1 MGANEE
7 ALRQEEAGQR
17 ELVLTAEE
25 ARQVE
30 VDDRRF
36 KLLKKFDR
44 ESRQGILPFTDTKFH
59 EQSNPILRS
68 ALFSSQKMGGRFN
81 DWTDIF
87 SLDKGSIQYRG
98 PSLTVDHEVVLAK
111 IMMLA
116 RGRSLTK
123 PVQIFQADILRWL
136 GVDDSGTN
144 FKRARLII
152 EDLSAGEIRIS
163 CKSALS
169 RIYTLLTDPQLKDIP
184 DGEFFVAYIRNRH
197 GDQLKEI
204 GEALAKDLPV
214 EITMKFLTNRLS
226 SSKTGKMIL
235 NLDPIIAIF
244 FDGVNT
250 TLVPFEIWEQLDRFG
265 KKLLP
270 FIASHRAGVF
280 PIRLESYHEFS
291 GSKSEYQKVKRRMK
305 SDFKKRLNSWEE
317 LNYIEP
323 GWDIYRNDDGE
334 EIVCGLKAGRA
345 IRIRS
350 SMELIA
356 APKRDGMSPAYAG
369 GEDAEVAE
377 PLPS

>member
-1 MGANEE
+1 MGSNEE

-30 VDDRRF
+30 IDDRRF
-36 KLLKKFDR
+36 KLMKKFDR
-44 ESRQGILPFTDTKFH
+44 DSRQGILPFTDTKFH

-68 ALFSSQKMGGRFN
+68 ALFSSQKMGGHFN
-81 DWTDIF
+81 EWTDIF

-111 IMMLA
+111 ILMLA

-123 PVQIFQADILRWL
+123 SVQLYQAEILRWL
-136 GVDDSGTN
+136 GVDDSGNN

-169 RIYTLLTDPQLKDIP
+169 RIYTLLTDPELKNMP

-204 GEALAKDLPV
+204 AEALAKDLPV
-214 EITMKFLTNRLS
+214 EITMKFLTNRVTS
-226 SSKTGKMIL
+226 PKTGKMIL
-235 NLDPIIAIF
+235 TLDPIIAIF

-250 TLVPFEIWEQLDRFG
+250 TLVPFETWEKLDRFG

-291 GSKSEYQKVKRRMK
+291 GSKSEYQKVKRRVK
-305 SDFKKRLNSWEE
+305 SDFKKRLAAWEAQG
-317 LNYIEP
+317 YIES
-323 GWDIYRNDDGE
+323 GWGIYRNEDGE

-345 IRIRS
+345 IRILSR
-350 SMELIA
+350 MELI
-356 APKRDGMSPAYAG
+356 PAQRSDDPTPADARAD
-369 GEDAEVAE
+369 DAELVAT
-377 PLPS
+377 PA